1 MSAGI
6 RSLSAGNPHEH
17 DVFTDRF
24 GDLARRVDTLRVS
37 VNDDFG
43 EHFRVVAVSSASRVS
58 CVEDG
63 VVETIDG
70 RVDHPNEVIGGKSS
84 SKSIGKQS

>member
-1 MSAGI
+1 MPG
-6 RSLSAGNPHEH
+6 RDPHEH

-24 GDLARRVDTLRVS
+24 GDLARGVDTLRVG

-63 VVETIDG
+63 FVETING
-70 RVDHPNEVIGGKSS
+70 GVDHTNEVIGGD
-84 SKSIGKQS
+84 IFF